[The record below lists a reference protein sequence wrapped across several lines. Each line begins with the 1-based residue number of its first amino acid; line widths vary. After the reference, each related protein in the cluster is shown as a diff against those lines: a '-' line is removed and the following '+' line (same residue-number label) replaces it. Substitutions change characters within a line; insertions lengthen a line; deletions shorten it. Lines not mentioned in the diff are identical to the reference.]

1 MISIWNFLLIMGIT
15 LYIAFMYHSTVMML
29 LFYVEAAL
37 FAVAFISII
46 IRCIK
51 IRGYIE
57 VPVGIAERGRESLV
71 KLIITNRCFLLVNR
85 LQALVVVHDVMRGR
99 KQRYQMTLPAVP
111 RGESEYI
118 RSVSFSGTGN
128 YEIYLKK
135 LKVYDVTGILSW
147 SIPVKKQGA
156 VQVMPELHDVPV
168 RLTQATKNFYGEAD
182 VYDENQPGHDKSELF
197 QVREYRPGD
206 RLQNVH
212 WKLTAKQDELIV
224 KEYSL
229 PKACPVILFLSYRP
243 GKKKQ
248 LLYFLETVASL
259 SFSLMDAGCP
269 HYIAWYDGT
278 ASDVARIR
286 VDDEESLFYMIGVL
300 MRVHWGRC
308 KEDIRQRY
316 QNKYRQEP
324 YVWALTLDE
333 KLQLYKENELL
344 TKYSGRKLSSS
355 LGQME
360 LLL

>member
-1 MISIWNFLLIMGIT
+1 MISIWNYLLVMGIT
-15 LYIAFMYHSTVMML
+15 LYVAFMYHSTVTML
-29 LFYVEAAL
+29 LFYMEAAL
-37 FAVAFISII
+37 FAVAFFSMVF
-46 IRCIK
+46 RCFK

-71 KLIITNRCFLLVNR
+71 KLIITNQCFLPVNHI
-85 LQALVVVHDVMRGR
+85 QALIVVNDIMRGR
-99 KQRYQMTLPAVP
+99 KRRYLMTLPTVP
-111 RGESEYI
+111 KGESEYI

-128 YEIYLKK
+128 YEITLRK
-135 LKVYDVTGILSW
+135 LRIYDITGILFLN
-147 SIPVKKQGA
+147 IPVKKQGA

-182 VYDENQPGHDKSELF
+182 VYDENHPGHDKSELF

-248 LLYFLETVASL
+248 LLHYLELVSSL
-259 SFSLMDAGCP
+259 SFSIMDAGCP
-269 HYIAWYDGT
+269 HYVVWYDGAT
-278 ASDVARIR
+278 ADVMRIR

-300 MRVHWGRC
+300 MRVHWVRC
-308 KEDIRQRY
+308 KEDIKERY
-316 QNKYRQEP
+316 KGKYRQEP
-324 YVWALTLDE
+324 YVWALTVDE
-333 KLQLYKENELL
+333 KLQLYKEKEMLIRYTGKRL
-344 TKYSGRKLSSS
+344 RTS
-355 LGQME
+355 LGQIE

>member
-1 MISIWNFLLIMGIT
+1 VISIWNYLLAVGIT
-15 LYIAFMYHSTVMML
+15 LYVAFMYESTAVML
-29 LFYVEAAL
+29 LFFVEAAL
-37 FAVAFISII
+37 FAVAFFSLVF
-46 IRCIK
+46 RCFK

-71 KLIITNRCFLLVNR
+71 KLVITNQCFLPINR
-85 LQALVVVHDVMRGR
+85 LQAQIVVKDVMRGR
-99 KQRYQMTLPAVP
+99 KKRYKMTLPVIQ
-111 RGESEYI
+111 RGENEYI
-118 RSVSFSGTGN
+118 RSVTFSGTGN
-128 YEIYLKK
+128 YEIYLQK
-135 LKVYDVTGILSW
+135 LKICDITGVLSLN
-147 SIPVKKQGA
+147 ITIRKQG
-156 VQVMPELHDVPV
+156 VIQVMPELHDVPV

-212 WKLTAKQDELIV
+212 WKLTAKQDELVV

-229 PKACPVILFLSYRP
+229 PKACPVILFLSCRP

-248 LLYFLETVASL
+248 QLYFLETVSSL

-269 HYIAWYDGT
+269 HYIVWYDGAT
-278 ASDVARIR
+278 SDVMRIR

-300 MRVHWGRC
+300 MRVRWIRC

-316 QNKYRQEP
+316 RDKYRQES

-333 KLQLYKENELL
+333 KLQLYKEKELIA
-344 TKYSGRKLSSS
+344 KYSGRKLHAS